1 MRISDWSSDVCSS
14 DLEVERLFAA
24 VDAALP
30 PLTALV
36 NNAGLAG
43 RVNRLEDAPA
53 DTIRAAVDLNLLGSI
68 WCARAAI
75 RRMARRHGGRGCAI
89 VNLSSGAA
97 TIGSPGEY
105 LWYAASKGSI
115 DSPTLNEK
123 SIVTGTRGSVC
134 V

>member
-75 RRMARRHGGRGCAI
+75 RRMARRHGGRGGAI
-89 VNLSSGAA
+89 VKDPKGVVSGESVSVRVALGGRRFIKSKN
-97 TIGSPGEY
+97 TI
-105 LWYAASKGSI
+105 
-115 DSPTLNEK
+115 N
-123 SIVTGTRGSVC
+123 
-134 V
+134 

>member
-75 RRMARRHGGRGCAI
+75 RRRSEERRVGKESVRTGR
-89 VNLSSGAA
+89 SRW
-97 TIGSPGEY
+97 SP
-105 LWYAASKGSI
+105 
-115 DSPTLNEK
+115 DH
-123 SIVTGTRGSVC
+123 
-134 V
+134 